1 MQAYIPAGER
11 GQFRYPIHVN
21 AEILGE
27 HINLNRTPFLPYLPE
42 LLTRPQE
49 AWLTF
54 EQHKTTKKIAL
65 RLRLIRVV
73 QADKKRGMVLVANA
87 HAGHLEGW
95 TFVPMSHWR
104 DTNKRRRGMLL
115 FTDED
120 D

>member
-1 MQAYIPAGER
+1 MQAYIPVGER
-11 GQFRYPIHVN
+11 GKFRYPIHVN
-21 AEILGE
+21 AEILGR
-27 HINLNRTPFLPYLPE
+27 HINLDRTPFLPYLPE

-73 QADKKRGMVLVANA
+73 QTDKKRGMVLVANA

-95 TFVPMSHWR
+95 TFIPMS
-104 DTNKRRRGMLL
+104 KPAAVEKQRRGMLIASE
-115 FTDED
+115 ED
-120 D
+120 